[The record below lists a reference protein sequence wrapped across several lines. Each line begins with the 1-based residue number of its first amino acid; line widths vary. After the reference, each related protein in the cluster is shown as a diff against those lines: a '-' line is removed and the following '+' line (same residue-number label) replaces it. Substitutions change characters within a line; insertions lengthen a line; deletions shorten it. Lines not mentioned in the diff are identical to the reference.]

1 MYLLSYFKGRE
12 KMKTCVCAWAC
23 LSGREKNIWRSKQS
37 SSKHKAFKEVAFQE
51 HIILF
56 NENNNNNKKNM
67 LSDTG
72 NDKLPIGMKVT
83 SSDCQNVK

>member
-1 MYLLSYFKGRE
+1 
-12 KMKTCVCAWAC
+12 MKTCVCACAC

-56 NENNNNNKKNM
+56 NENNNNNKKTCCLIQEMINCP
-67 LSDTG
+67 L
-72 NDKLPIGMKVT
+72 V
-83 SSDCQNVK
+83 